1 MNPDDAPAGAVA
13 ARGDAP
19 DRGRWWR
26 LFPLTRHL
34 SGRLTPVLL
43 RLPVTPNQITAASL
57 AAGLA
62 GAACFAEGGRGLA
75 FAGAGL
81 MIVSYVLDNCDGDVA
96 RAKNLSSRFG
106 HYFDSVVDWLV
117 DSAFFAAL
125 GIGVA
130 TRFGDRLWMWLGLAA
145 AAGATISY
153 ILELR
158 HDLGV
163 MRAAG
168 DGRTATVGP
177 ALGENLPANWKEA
190 AVYILRELSR
200 ADFCFLVLALAIGD
214 FLWILLP
221 MGAIGAQV
229 YWLMSLVVGW
239 RRFHV

>member
-1 MNPDDAPAGAVA
+1 MNPDGAPAGAVA
-13 ARGDAP
+13 ARDDER

-34 SGRLTPVLL
+34 SRRLTPVLL
-43 RLPVTPNQITAASL
+43 RLPVTPNQITAVSL
-57 AAGLA
+57 VAGLA

-81 MIVSYVLDNCDGDVA
+81 MIVCYVLDNCDGDVA

-106 HYFDSVVDWLV
+106 HYFDSVADWLV
-117 DSAFFAAL
+117 DSAFFAGL

-130 TRFGDRLWMWLGLAA
+130 TRLGDRLWLWLGLAA

-153 ILELR
+153 LLELK

-163 MRAAG
+163 LRAAG
-168 DGRTATVGP
+168 DGQTAIVGP
-177 ALGENLPANWKEA
+177 AFGESLPANWKEA
-190 AVYILRELSR
+190 AVYIYRELSR
-200 ADFCFLVLALAIGD
+200 ADFCFLVLALVVGD
-214 FLWILLP
+214 VLWILLP

-229 YWLMSLVVGW
+229 HWLTSLAVGW